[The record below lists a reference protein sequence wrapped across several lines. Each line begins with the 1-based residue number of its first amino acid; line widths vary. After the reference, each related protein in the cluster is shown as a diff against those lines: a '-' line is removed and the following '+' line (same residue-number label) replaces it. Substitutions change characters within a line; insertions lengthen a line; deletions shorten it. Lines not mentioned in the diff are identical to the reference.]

1 MNSESQAVAP
11 LVRQPVKLG
20 VLISG
25 EGTNL
30 QAIIDAVERGELKA
44 EIRVVISNQM
54 SARGLKRARRH
65 GIPAEVVD
73 HRSFPSRDEFDRAL
87 VASLRQREVELV
99 VCAGFMRLLSPVMV
113 SAFRERIMN
122 IHPAL
127 CPSFPGVDAQKQA
140 LEYGVRFSGC
150 TVFFVTEGIDN
161 GPVIVQAVV
170 PVYQDDDEAALAAR
184 IHDEEH
190 RIYPFA
196 IRLYQ
201 EGRLE
206 VRGRKVYIRDA
217 PPIAGIA
224 TNLNPRLT

>member
-1 MNSESQAVAP
+1 MTAAP
-11 LVRQPVKLG
+11 LTTRPPVKIG

-30 QAIIDAVERGELKA
+30 QAIIDAVARGELKA
-44 EIRVVISNQM
+44 DIRVVISNKAA
-54 SARGLKRARRH
+54 ARGLERARKH
-65 GIPAEVVD
+65 GIPAEVID
-73 HRSFPSRDEFDRAL
+73 HRRFTSRDDFDHAL
-87 VASLRQREVELV
+87 VASLHTHQVELV
-99 VCAGFMRLLSPVMV
+99 ICAGFMRLLTPVTV
-113 SAFRERIMN
+113 AAFRDRIMN

-140 LEYGVRFSGC
+140 LDYGVRFSGC
-150 TVFFVTEGIDN
+150 TVFFVTEGIDD

-170 PVYQDDDEAALAAR
+170 PVHQDDDAGTLAAR
-184 IHDEEH
+184 IQTEEH

-206 VRGRKVYIRDA
+206 VRGRKVHILDA
-217 PPIAGIA
+217 PPTDAIAA
-224 TNLNPRLT
+224 DVNPRLP